1 MQQVSAAEFGLLQ
14 GGFAA
19 HAKTAPEPYSTFFS
33 FLIFDIPRLTCR
45 NSVMLKTTNST
56 LESLTIA
63 NVAIKQDHKK
73 KSVTL
78 YGEFLESYERGVLCS

>member
-1 MQQVSAAEFGLLQ
+1 
-14 GGFAA
+14 
-19 HAKTAPEPYSTFFS
+19 
-33 FLIFDIPRLTCR
+33 
-45 NSVMLKTTNST
+45 MLKTTNST